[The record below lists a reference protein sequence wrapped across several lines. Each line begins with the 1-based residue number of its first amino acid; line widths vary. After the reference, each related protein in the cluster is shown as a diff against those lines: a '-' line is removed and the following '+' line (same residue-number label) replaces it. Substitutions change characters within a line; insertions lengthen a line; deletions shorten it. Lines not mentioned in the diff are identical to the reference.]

1 MIKKIKSKLAVKVF
15 IISALLMAFCCG
27 ITYFF
32 ILHFAPYIYSYT
44 PSDVEWFADELAQEL
59 SMTDKGE
66 TAIYFSIANDTLTGD
81 YNNEYLFH
89 LFNSDGE
96 EVSLTDTATATGK
109 QIDDYNPTYSAYSG
123 TEALLF
129 LEKQK
134 VNLIILDLMLPGL
147 SGEQVLAE
155 IKKTKNVPVIGLSAK
170 EDSKSKIFL
179 LKNGADDYVTK
190 PFDIEELLARIETI
204 LRRIYENQY
213 TSNSLLCCGDL
224 NLDTIGMEA
233 TLKNQKLPLTK
244 NEFAILKMLMEHPQQ
259 VFTKDMIYEQL
270 WNETLEG
277 TENAINVHISNLRKK
292 IAAIDNSKSY
302 IKTVWGIGFKM
313 DI

>member
-1 MIKKIKSKLAVKVF
+1 M
-15 IISALLMAFCCG
+15 
-27 ITYFF
+27 
-32 ILHFAPYIYSYT
+32 
-44 PSDVEWFADELAQEL
+44 
-59 SMTDKGE
+59 
-66 TAIYFSIANDTLTGD
+66 
-81 YNNEYLFH
+81 
-89 LFNSDGE
+89 
-96 EVSLTDTATATGK
+96 
-109 QIDDYNPTYSAYSG
+109 
-123 TEALLF
+123 
-129 LEKQK
+129 
-134 VNLIILDLMLPGL
+134 
-147 SGEQVLAE
+147 
-155 IKKTKNVPVIGLSAK
+155 VI
-170 EDSKSKIFL
+170 
-179 LKNGADDYVTK
+179 
-190 PFDIEELLARIETI
+190 
-204 LRRIYENQY
+204 Y

>member
-1 MIKKIKSKLAVKVF
+1 MNYTILIVDDDMAINDMLVKY
-15 IISALLMAFCCG
+15 LRKNG
-27 ITYFF
+27 
-32 ILHFAPYIYSYT
+32 YI
-44 PSDVEWFADELAQEL
+44 
-59 SMTDKGE
+59 
-66 TAIYFSIANDTLTGD
+66 
-81 YNNEYLFH
+81 
-89 LFNSDGE
+89 
-96 EVSLTDTATATGK
+96 
-109 QIDDYNPTYSAYSG
+109 TYSAYSG

-170 EDSKSKIFL
+170 EDSKSKILL

-233 TLKNQKLPLTK
+233 TLKNQKLSLTK

>member
-1 MIKKIKSKLAVKVF
+1 MAINDMLVKY
-15 IISALLMAFCCG
+15 LRKNG
-27 ITYFF
+27 
-32 ILHFAPYIYSYT
+32 YI
-44 PSDVEWFADELAQEL
+44 
-59 SMTDKGE
+59 
-66 TAIYFSIANDTLTGD
+66 
-81 YNNEYLFH
+81 
-89 LFNSDGE
+89 
-96 EVSLTDTATATGK
+96 
-109 QIDDYNPTYSAYSG
+109 TYSAYSG

-270 WNETLEG
+270 WNEALEG